1 MIHSDVEQRT
11 PEWHLMRATR
21 VGGSQ
26 ANAVVSRSRN
36 GKEAV
41 GRRDLRVTMALA
53 RLGYPPAVDTY
64 TNADMARGVALEP
77 VAIRAWE
84 MMSGLSADTV
94 GYCTSESEPYA
105 GCSPDAI
112 VGEDGVLEVKAPRAA
127 LHLAYIQ
134 LGRKATPEGWGL
146 LSVPP
151 QYRPQVLHTLLITGR
166 EWLEWVSY
174 CDAFPFSAQVLC
186 VHIPRDET
194 ITQIEQYGE
203 ALRSFLV
210 DVDSTVSDIKLIVES
225 SHDHG
230 PAPSYP

>member
-1 MIHSDVEQRT
+1 MF
-11 PEWHLMRATR
+11 
-21 VGGSQ
+21 
-26 ANAVVSRSRN
+26 SRCYRR
-36 GKEAV
+36 G
-41 GRRDLRVTMALA
+41 GRRTGGESAPC
-53 RLGYPPAVDTY
+53 GPAP
-64 TNADMARGVALEP
+64 GLHP
-77 VAIRAWE
+77 VGAQ
-84 MMSGLSADTV
+84 G
-94 GYCTSESEPYA
+94 
-105 GCSPDAI
+105 
-112 VGEDGVLEVKAPRAA
+112 
-127 LHLAYIQ
+127 
-134 LGRKATPEGWGL
+134 EGWGL